1 LAKISSGDLSTVD
14 SLTAVRL
21 AVRAAVSEAFQTPEV
36 IKLFA
41 EKQNGGL
48 RQRVHEIERDFK
60 IGTISKDEHVARKV
74 ELLGALK
81 RLGETLSSEDEKFL
95 SDNVSDSMKH
105 FVEVASEVELQD
117 TQAILALA
125 KRT

>member
-1 LAKISSGDLSTVD
+1 M
-14 SLTAVRL
+14 RL

-48 RQRVHEIERDFK
+48 RQRICEIERDFK
-60 IGTISKDEHVARKV
+60 VGAMSKDEHVARKV

-81 RLGETLSSEDEKFL
+81 RLGENLSPEDETFL
-95 SDNVSDSMKH
+95 TANLSDSMKH
-105 FVEVASEVELQD
+105 FVQVSSDIELQD
-117 TQAILALA
+117 TQAILSLA
-125 KRT
+125 KRA